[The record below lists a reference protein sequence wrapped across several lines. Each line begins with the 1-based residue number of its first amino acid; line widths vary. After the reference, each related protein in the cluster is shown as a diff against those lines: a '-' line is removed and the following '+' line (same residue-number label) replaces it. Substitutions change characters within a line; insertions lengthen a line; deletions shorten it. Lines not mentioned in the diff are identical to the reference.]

1 MAEIALDCGYPASS
15 LKERVYALSG
25 PTAAPNAAAFS
36 SIRQLPAQGTLG
48 GWSERRQDLRKSSKA
63 HWNGQGSARTIR
75 SAPTINRTTA
85 ARSRHARSC
94 VPWLLAHRRDELRN
108 EKSVPHRSLLVP
120 TIGPDGSAFFRI

>member
-1 MAEIALDCGYPASS
+1 VGHCRNRSFDCGYPASS

-25 PTAAPNAAAFS
+25 PDGAPERCGILIYTATAG
-36 SIRQLPAQGTLG
+36 AQGTLG

-85 ARSRHARSC
+85 AAIAPRT
-94 VPWLLAHRRDELRN
+94 ELRAMAACSSQRRAA
-108 EKSVPHRSLLVP
+108 K
-120 TIGPDGSAFFRI
+120 